1 MQFLSRENKKDFN
14 LIIIIIIKIIIILY
28 RINNKVKI

>member
-1 MQFLSRENKKDFN
+1 MQFLSRENKKDFS
-14 LIIIIIIKIIIILY
+14 LIIIIIIIIIILY

>member
-14 LIIIIIIKIIIILY
+14 LIIIIIIIILY